1 MVYIAAE
8 KTNHQLIMG
17 VNIKIYPLTATLLL
31 YCFVMT
37 PWKFA
42 GKTLMPWR
50 LCLYM
55 AAPTRY
61 YSTSAHAHDVQG
73 IQQCMYMTAWTEVYG
88 SSL

>member
-1 MVYIAAE
+1 
-8 KTNHQLIMG
+8 
-17 VNIKIYPLTATLLL
+17 
-31 YCFVMT
+31 
-37 PWKFA
+37 
-42 GKTLMPWR
+42 
-50 LCLYM
+50 M